1 MPSSVVS
8 HPVARDLSDPVLPLV
23 PATSCADV
31 FTRLLAEPDLMHIPV
46 VCDAHP
52 VGLVSR
58 QDFMLV
64 YVRMYGR
71 EVYGRS
77 PITTLMNENPLL
89 VDADTSCEDIS
100 SALFST
106 EGNQALQGYIVT
118 EHGRYLGLGS
128 AGTLMRVTGEIILAR
143 AEELEAQRR
152 RAEAAS
158 ESKTQFLAGMS
169 HELRTPLNAII
180 GFADLMRLQLLGTIE
195 PPRYL
200 EYAQDI
206 HGSGVHLL
214 SMINELLDMAKIEAG
229 HFDLHEDEVDVAQVG
244 NEVLRMLRQSVQT
257 ARVSLKVSAAAALP
271 HILADEQQVAVYCS
285 IFCPM
290 RSSSHLPVVP
300 SPCRR
305 ERTNRAASKCA

>member
-46 VCDAHP
+46 VCGARP

-77 PITTLMNENPLL
+77 PITVLMNESPLV

-100 SALFST
+100 SALFAT

-118 EHGRYLGLGS
+118 ENGRYLGLGS

-180 GFADLMRLQLLGTIE
+180 GFADLMRLQLLGTMQ

-214 SMINELLDMAKIEAG
+214 SMINELLDMAKIEATG
-229 HFDLHEDEVDVAQVG
+229 PSRASQSPVQRHQIHTRRRLDYFVG
-244 NEVLRMLRQSVQT
+244 L
-257 ARVSLKVSAAAALP
+257 
-271 HILADEQQVAVYCS
+271 
-285 IFCPM
+285 
-290 RSSSHLPVVP
+290 
-300 SPCRR
+300 R
-305 ERTNRAASKCA
+305 ERAGRSRNARDGYGHRHPRRQTRQGAGTF